1 MSPAGWKRISR
12 QAPTAYK
19 LTGEDRSP
27 RICGEMRPDRST
39 SEELEAILE
48 RFSASIRAS
57 ILKFGL
63 QEKGIDP
70 EDVFQD
76 IRLKIIKK
84 IFSAN
89 KIRSPAS
96 YINSV
101 VHSTLIDCL
110 RKSRAQEEIFQF
122 ERLERLQQA
131 GSQKDVGGVD
141 TLIRRAIGEAVDSLI
156 PSRKKALKMF
166 LLNMTV
172 EEIARSLNW
181 TPIKTRTLIYRGLDD
196 IKRKLKKR
204 GIEHDDRS

>member
-1 MSPAGWKRISR
+1 MLTPMAF
-12 QAPTAYK
+12 K
-19 LTGEDRSP
+19 LTGEDRFP
-27 RICGEMRPDRST
+27 RIRGEMRPDKGT

-63 QEKGIDP
+63 EQKGIDP
-70 EDVFQD
+70 EDVYQD

-84 IFSAN
+84 ILSAK

-110 RKSRAQEEIFQF
+110 RKSRAQEEILQF
-122 ERLERLQQA
+122 ERLERLRQA
-131 GSQKDVGGVD
+131 EGQKEPRGVD
-141 TLIRRAIGEAVDSLI
+141 TLARRALGEAVDSLI

-204 GIEHDDRS
+204 GIDHEDRS

>member
-1 MSPAGWKRISR
+1 MSPADRMRISR
-12 QAPTAYK
+12 PAPTAYK
-19 LTGEDRSP
+19 LTGEDRFS
-27 RICGEMRPDRST
+27 RIRDEMRPDRGT
-39 SEELEAILE
+39 PEELEAILE

-57 ILKFGL
+57 IMRFGL
-63 QEKGIDP
+63 EEKGIDP
-70 EDVFQD
+70 EDILQD

-101 VHSTLIDCL
+101 VQTTLIDCL
-110 RKSRAQEEIFQF
+110 RKSRAHEEILQL
-122 ERLERLQQA
+122 ERLERLRQA
-131 GSQKDVGGVD
+131 EGQKEPRVGD
-141 TLIRRAIGEAVDSLI
+141 MLARRAIGEAVDSLI

-172 EEIARSLNW
+172 EEIACSLNW

-204 GIEHDDRS
+204 GIDHDDRS

>member
-1 MSPAGWKRISR
+1 M
-12 QAPTAYK
+12 
-19 LTGEDRSP
+19 TGEDRFP
-27 RICGEMRPDRST
+27 RIRGEMRPDSGT
-39 SEELEAILE
+39 SEELEAILA
-48 RFSASIRAS
+48 RFSASIRTS

-63 QEKGIDP
+63 EQRGIDP

-84 IFSAN
+84 IFSAK

-101 VHSTLIDCL
+101 VHSTLMDCL

-122 ERLERLQQA
+122 ERLETLRQA
-131 GSQKDVGGVD
+131 GSQKEARGVD
-141 TLIRRAIGEAVDSLI
+141 TVVRRAIEEAIDSLI

-181 TPIKTRTLIYRGLDD
+181 TPIKTRTLIYRGLDN

-204 GIEHDDRS
+204 GIDHDDRS

>member
-1 MSPAGWKRISR
+1 
-12 QAPTAYK
+12 
-19 LTGEDRSP
+19 
-27 RICGEMRPDRST
+27 MRPDRGT

-57 ILKFGL
+57 IMKFGL
-63 QEKGIDP
+63 EEKGIDP
-70 EDVFQD
+70 EDVLQD

-84 IFSAN
+84 IFSAK

-101 VHSTLIDCL
+101 VHTTLIDCL
-110 RKSRAQEEIFQF
+110 RKSRAHEEILQ
-122 ERLERLQQA
+122 LERLRQA
-131 GSQKDVGGVD
+131 EGQKEPRVGD
-141 TLIRRAIGEAVDSLI
+141 TLARRAIGEAVDSLI

-204 GIEHDDRS
+204 GIDHDDRS

>member
-1 MSPAGWKRISR
+1 
-12 QAPTAYK
+12 
-19 LTGEDRSP
+19 
-27 RICGEMRPDRST
+27 MRPDRST

-63 QEKGIDP
+63 EQKGIDP
-70 EDVFQD
+70 EDVYQD

-84 IFSAN
+84 IFSAK

-101 VHSTLIDCL
+101 VHSTLMDCL
-110 RKSRAQEEIFQF
+110 RKSRAQEEIFQV
-122 ERLERLQQA
+122 ERLERLRQA
-131 GSQKDVGGVD
+131 EGQKEPQVGD
-141 TLIRRAIGEAVDSLI
+141 TFARRAIGEAVDSLI

-196 IKRKLKKR
+196 IKRKLNKR
-204 GIEHDDRS
+204 GIDHDDRS

>member
-1 MSPAGWKRISR
+1 MDPADRLRISR
-12 QAPTAYK
+12 PAPTAHR
-19 LTGEDRSP
+19 LTGVDRFS
-27 RICGEMRPDRST
+27 RIRGEMRADRGA

-63 QEKGIDP
+63 EQKGIDP
-70 EDVFQD
+70 EDVYQD

-84 IFSAN
+84 IFSAK

-101 VHSTLIDCL
+101 VHSTLMDCL

-122 ERLERLQQA
+122 ERLETLGQA
-131 GSQKDVGGVD
+131 GSQKEARGVD
-141 TLIRRAIGEAVDSLI
+141 TVVRRAIEEAIDSLI

-204 GIEHDDRS
+204 GIDHDDRS

>member
-1 MSPAGWKRISR
+1 MR
-12 QAPTAYK
+12 Q
-19 LTGEDRSP
+19 DRGTP
-27 RICGEMRPDRST
+27 
-39 SEELEAILE
+39 EELEAVLG

-63 QEKGIDP
+63 EEKGIDP

-84 IFSAN
+84 IFSAK

-110 RKSRAQEEIFQF
+110 RKSRAQEEILQL
-122 ERLERLQQA
+122 ERLERLRQA
-131 GSQKDVGGVD
+131 EGQNEPRGSDP
-141 TLIRRAIGEAVDSLI
+141 LARRAIGEAVESLI

-196 IKRKLKKR
+196 IREKLKKR
-204 GIEHDDRS
+204 GIDNDDRP